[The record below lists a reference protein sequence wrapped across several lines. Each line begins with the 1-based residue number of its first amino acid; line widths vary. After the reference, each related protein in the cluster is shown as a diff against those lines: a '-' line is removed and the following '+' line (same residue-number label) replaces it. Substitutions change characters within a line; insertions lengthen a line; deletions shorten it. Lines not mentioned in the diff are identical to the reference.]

1 VSAIAPLT
9 IDENTSTP
17 VIPFTVQDVETPA
30 EGLNVV
36 ADSSNTNLVPVGS
49 VMLSGTGTNRTA
61 VVSPATNRF
70 GATTITL
77 TVTDTNGG
85 AVMSSFELTVRQV
98 TQPPVLTSQPQGL
111 TVTNGELA
119 SFTVTAT
126 GTPPISFQWRRNGT
140 DVPGGTNATLSLA
153 SVQASDAGN
162 YSVLASNPAGQ
173 VTSAPA
179 VLRVLV
185 SPTIT
190 AIELA
195 GASAKI
201 SFSTEAGLSYTV
213 EFKNTPDAPAWTA
226 LGPVAGTGGVVVVT
240 DAAATASSRI
250 YRVRVE

>member
-1 VSAIAPLT
+1 LT
-9 IDENTSTP
+9 IT
-17 VIPFTVQDVETPA
+17 
-30 EGLNVV
+30 
-36 ADSSNTNLVPVGS
+36 DS
-49 VMLSGTGTNRTA
+49 
-61 VVSPATNRF
+61 
-70 GATTITL
+70 
-77 TVTDTNGG
+77 NGG
-85 AVMSSFELTVRQV
+85 AVTTAFELTVRQV
-98 TQPPVLTSQPQGL
+98 IQPPVLTRQPQGL
-111 TVTNGELA
+111 TVTNGGPA

-140 DVPGGTNATLSLA
+140 DLPGGTNATLSLA

-162 YSVLASNPAGQ
+162 YSVLVSNPAGQ

-190 AIELA
+190 AIDLA
-195 GASAKI
+195 GVSAEI

-226 LGPVAGTGGVVVVT
+226 LGPVVGTGGVVVAT
-240 DAAATASSRI
+240 DAAATAPSRI